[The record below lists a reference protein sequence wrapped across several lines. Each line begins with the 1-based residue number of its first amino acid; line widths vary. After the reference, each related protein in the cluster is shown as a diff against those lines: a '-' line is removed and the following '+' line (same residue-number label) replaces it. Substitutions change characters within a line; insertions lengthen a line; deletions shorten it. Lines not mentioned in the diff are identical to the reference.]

1 MHIAELNCILNR
13 FVFNT
18 SAKISATGDEIRMPK
33 CLELLENDETQS
45 WVHGEFILLFLLY
58 MLEIF
63 H

>member
-1 MHIAELNCILNR
+1 MHIAELKCILDR
-13 FVFNT
+13 FVFDT
-18 SAKISATGDEIRMPK
+18 SAKISGAGDEINMPK

-58 MLEIF
+58 MFEIF